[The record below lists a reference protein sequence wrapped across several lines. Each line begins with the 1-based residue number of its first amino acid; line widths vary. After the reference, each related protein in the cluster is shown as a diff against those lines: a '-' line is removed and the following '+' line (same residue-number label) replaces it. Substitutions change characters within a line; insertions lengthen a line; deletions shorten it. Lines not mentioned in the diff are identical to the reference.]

1 MMIFLR
7 SMRPDEHNYCF
18 SQSHSISMKTGLI
31 GYLRADMGSNGQGF
45 FSNFFDF
52 CPSLKS
58 DAFKHEFD
66 FFINALR
73 FDAQYNGVLKDR
85 PSLSAFCF
93 RHPESCIEPERQYGF
108 RADTEEYSYMLRLD
122 PHKGEYNLYCYCY
135 ARKFLDAHLLT
146 AKKGIRF
153 ITPGYQERFRI
164 ADGDKIRMIE
174 KTGSRRDLVCRYI
187 DDYHLEIGSSL
198 NGCTYH
204 ICQFAELMEQNGC
217 QAVIPLRA
225 SLPDKCFSLLK
236 TSGEMI
242 MITRGE
248 SGYVPTGMYRVSAG
262 SSMRSRV
269 DKANME
275 LGVTKAQEAAML
287 AGSMFGWDVPA
298 ANPENY
304 DAEGTPLSSFQNKA
318 L

>member
-1 MMIFLR
+1 MAISLRPMI
-7 SMRPDEHNYCF
+7 SAEHNYCF
-18 SQSHSISMKTGLI
+18 SQSHNISMKTGLI

-52 CPSLKS
+52 CPSLKT

-66 FFINALR
+66 LFINALR
-73 FDAQYNGVLKDR
+73 FDTQYNGVLKDR

-108 RADTEEYSYMLRLD
+108 RADTEDYSYMFRLN
-122 PHKGEYNLYCYCY
+122 PLKGEYNLYCYCY
-135 ARKFLDAHLLT
+135 TRKFLDAHLLA

-153 ITPGYQERFRI
+153 ITPAYQERFRI
-164 ADGDKIRMIE
+164 ADGDKIRIIE
-174 KTGSRRDLVCRYI
+174 KTGSIRDLVCRYI

-198 NGCTYH
+198 NSCTYH
-204 ICQFAELMEQNGC
+204 ICQFAELTEQNGC

-225 SLPDKCFSLLK
+225 SLPEKCFSLLQ
-236 TSGEMI
+236 TSEEMI
-242 MITRGE
+242 AITRGE
-248 SGYVPTGMYRVSAG
+248 SGYVPTGMHSVSAG

-304 DAEGTPLSSFQNKA
+304 DSEGIPLPSLQNTA
-318 L
+318 P